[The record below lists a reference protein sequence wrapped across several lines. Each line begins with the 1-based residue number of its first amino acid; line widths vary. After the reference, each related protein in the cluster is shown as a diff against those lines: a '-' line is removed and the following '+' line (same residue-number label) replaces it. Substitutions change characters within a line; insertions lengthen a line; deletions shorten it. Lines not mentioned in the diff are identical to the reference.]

1 MGSIWR
7 RLAKQDGHTSSFAAV
22 RKAFFAYWTIGFVDL
37 RGNNQYISVGNL
49 HHDDRIALF
58 LMDYPGQQR
67 LKILGRVEIREGDEA
82 SRKLIRELLP
92 LEEKSPPERVLL
104 IHVEAFDWNCPQ
116 HITPRYTEEEWAEL
130 SEATARD

>member
-1 MGSIWR
+1 
-7 RLAKQDGHTSSFAAV
+7 
-22 RKAFFAYWTIGFVDL
+22 
-37 RGNNQYISVGNL
+37 
-49 HHDDRIALF
+49 
-58 LMDYPGQQR
+58 MDYPGQQR
-67 LKILGRVEIREGDEA
+67 LKILGRVEICEGDEA